1 MRREM
6 EGIIRLRREENGR
19 NRVEKRRKKKL
30 NVRIK
35 VGKIVKRMEGIRLER
50 E

>member
-19 NRVEKRRKKKL
+19 NKVEKMRRKKKL

-35 VGKIVKRMEGIRLER
+35 VGKRR
-50 E
+50 EWKE

>member
-19 NRVEKRRKKKL
+19 NKVEKMRRKKKL

-35 VGKIVKRMEGIRLER
+35 AGKRR
-50 E
+50 EWKE

>member
-35 VGKIVKRMEGIRLER
+35 VGKIEKRMEGIRLER